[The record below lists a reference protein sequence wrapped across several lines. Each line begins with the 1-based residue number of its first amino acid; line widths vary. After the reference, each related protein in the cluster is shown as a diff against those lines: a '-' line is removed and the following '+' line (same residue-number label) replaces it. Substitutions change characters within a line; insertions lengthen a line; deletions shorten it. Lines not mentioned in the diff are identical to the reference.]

1 MNFVKNLRVFER
13 RPFFCVGK
21 RFRVVS
27 LRLGLKHSCPWP
39 RKGLSS
45 EGVSLALD
53 FLCTWP
59 RALGPRLPEV
69 EVESRTQGSRIG
81 QGHKKIQ
88 GHGQG
93 QPFRGKTVSRPMT
106 GMLETIA
113 KDQEHRRKCSQKQGL
128 QNFFQA
134 VYKNLTIQ
142 KIEMSSSRG
151 LDLRGQ
157 GRGLQ
162 NCVLEAKY
170 VLKDST
176 SAAHH

>member
-1 MNFVKNLRVFER
+1 M
-13 RPFFCVGK
+13 
-21 RFRVVS
+21 S

-69 EVESRTQGSRIG
+69 EVESRTLGSRIG

-93 QPFRGKTVSRPMT
+93 QPFRGKTVRPMT
-106 GMLETIA
+106 GMLEA
-113 KDQEHRRKCSQKQGL
+113 NDWNARDHSQGPRTQAQVFSKKRSSKFFSGDL
-128 QNFFQA
+128 QKFN
-134 VYKNLTIQ
+134 YSKN
-142 KIEMSSSRG
+142 RA
-151 LDLRGQ
+151 
-157 GRGLQ
+157 
-162 NCVLEAKY
+162 VLEPR
-170 VLKDST
+170 T
-176 SAAHH
+176 